1 MSDPFPDVYLRAI
14 VMSRA
19 RGESVVEIFEEL
31 DERDYGVIRM
41 QLVGVLE

>member
-1 MSDPFPDVYLRAI
+1 MSDPFPDGYLRAI

-19 RGESVVEIFEEL
+19 RGKSVVEIFEEL